1 MRALAIDL
9 LGRSWF
15 ALVWWMV
22 GLLAMGAYVVA
33 IYGSLGGTEEFQEL
47 WSAYPESIRELV
59 GDVNIGT
66 VDGWIHLEF
75 MSWIPLVLGMYGGI
89 FAAGN
94 ISKEA
99 ETRTTD
105 FVLGLPVSRT
115 EFMGS
120 RLVVGIVNIGAI
132 CGGAF
137 VMLVILVPV
146 MGYDSSPD
154 RYALALANAYLLGT
168 ALFCGYAFIASFI
181 DEQARVIGIAIGG
194 TLVTYIATAALRAA
208 SAPDIV
214 RWLSPFEH
222 YRAAEAMSGR
232 AIDPGSLLV
241 LAVAAVVFGGAA
253 LYWYNRRDLA
263 A

>member
-1 MRALAIDL
+1 MRALVIDL

-15 ALVWWMV
+15 ALGWWMV

-33 IYGSLGGTEEFQEL
+33 IYGSLAGTDEL
-47 WSAYPESIRELV
+47 ADLWELYPESIRELV

-66 VDGWIHLEF
+66 IDGWLHLEF

-94 ISKEA
+94 ISREA
-99 ETRTTD
+99 ETRTVD
-105 FVLGLPVSRT
+105 FVLGLPVSRI
-115 EFMGS
+115 EFMAS
-120 RLVVGIVNIGAI
+120 RLAVGVFNIGVI

-137 VMLVILVPV
+137 VMLTVMVPL
-146 MGYDSSPD
+146 MGHDVSPD
-154 RYALALANAYLLGT
+154 RYALALANAFLLGA
-168 ALFCGYAFIASFI
+168 ALFCGYALIASFI

-208 SAPDIV
+208 STPDVV

-222 YRAAEAMSGR
+222 YRAADAMSGR
-232 AIDPGSLLV
+232 AIDPGSLIV
-241 LAVAAVVFGGAA
+241 LAVAAVVAGAAA

>member
-1 MRALAIDL
+1 MRALVTDL

-15 ALVWWMV
+15 ALAWWTF
-22 GLLAMGAYVVA
+22 GLLAMGAYIVA
-33 IYGSLGGTEEFQEL
+33 IYGSLSGTEELEELFDLYPASIQEL
-47 WSAYPESIRELV
+47 I

-66 VDGWIHLEF
+66 IDGWVHVEF

-94 ISKEA
+94 ISREA

-105 FVLGLPVSRT
+105 FVLGLPVSRI
-115 EFMGS
+115 EFMAS
-120 RLVVGIVNIGAI
+120 RLAVGIINIGAI
-132 CGGAF
+132 CAAAF
-137 VMLVILVPV
+137 VLLVVEVPL
-146 MGYDSSPD
+146 MGYESSPD
-154 RYALALANAYLLGT
+154 HYALALFNAFLLGA

-194 TLVTYIATAALRAA
+194 TLVVYIATAALRTA
-208 SAPDIV
+208 SAPDVV

-222 YRAAEAMSGR
+222 YRAADAMSGR
-232 AIDPGSLLV
+232 AVDPGSLLV
-241 LAVAAVVFGGAA
+241 LAVAGVISGAAA

>member
-15 ALVWWMV
+15 ALAWWMV
-22 GLLAMGAYVVA
+22 GLLSMGAYVVA
-33 IYGSLGGTEEFQEL
+33 IYGSLGGTEEFQDL
-47 WSAYPESIRELV
+47 WDAYPESIRELI

-66 VDGWIHLEF
+66 IDGWIHLEF

-94 ISKEA
+94 ISKET
-99 ETRTTD
+99 ETRTAD

-115 EFMGS
+115 EFIAS
-120 RLVVGIVNIGAI
+120 RLLVGIVNIGAI
-132 CGGAF
+132 CVGSF
-137 VMLVILVPV
+137 VMLAAMVPL
-146 MGYDSSPD
+146 MGHDTSPD
-154 RYALALANAYLLGT
+154 RYALALANAYLLGA

-232 AIDPGSLLV
+232 AMEPGSLAV
-241 LAVAAVVFGGAA
+241 LAVATIAAGAAA

>member
-1 MRALAIDL
+1 MRALVADL
-9 LGRSWF
+9 FGRSWF
-15 ALVWWMV
+15 ALGWWLV
-22 GLLAMGAYVVA
+22 GVLAMGGYVVA
-33 IYGSLGGTEEFQEL
+33 VYGSLSGTDELADLWDLYPASIQEL
-47 WSAYPESIRELV
+47 I

-66 VDGWIHLEF
+66 IDGWIHLEF

-94 ISKEA
+94 ISREA

-105 FVLGLPVSRT
+105 FVLGLPVSRI
-115 EFMGS
+115 EFMAS
-120 RLVVGIVNIGAI
+120 RLVVGIINIGAI

-137 VMLVILVPV
+137 VLLVVQVPL
-146 MGYDSSPD
+146 MGYDASPD
-154 RYALALANAYLLGT
+154 RYALALANAFLLGA
-168 ALFCGYAFIASFI
+168 ALFCGYAFIASFV

-194 TLVTYIATAALRAA
+194 TLVVYIATAALRTA
-208 SAPDIV
+208 SAPDVV

-222 YRAAEAMSGR
+222 YHAADAMSGR
-232 AIDPGSLLV
+232 AIDPGSLAV
-241 LAVAAVVFGGAA
+241 LAVAAVVAGSAA

>member
-1 MRALAIDL
+1 MRALTIDL

-15 ALVWWMV
+15 ALGWWMV
-22 GLLAMGAYVVA
+22 GLLAMGAYGVA
-33 IYGSLGGTEEFQEL
+33 IYGSLSDTDEFADL
-47 WSAYPESIRELV
+47 WGLYPESIRELV

-66 VDGWIHLEF
+66 INGWLQLEF
-75 MSWIPLVLGMYGGI
+75 MSWIPLLLGMYGGI

-94 ISKEA
+94 ISREA
-99 ETRTTD
+99 ETRTVD
-105 FVLGLPVSRT
+105 FVLGLPVSRI
-115 EFMGS
+115 EFMAS
-120 RLVVGIVNIGAI
+120 RLAVGIINIGAI

-137 VMLVILVPV
+137 VLLAVQVPL
-146 MGYDSSPD
+146 MGYESSPD
-154 RYALALANAYLLGT
+154 RYALALGNAFLLGA

-194 TLVTYIATAALRAA
+194 TLVVYIATAALRTA
-208 SAPDIV
+208 SAPDVV

-222 YRAAEAMSGR
+222 YRAADAMSGR
-232 AIDPGSLLV
+232 AIDPGSLAV
-241 LAVAAVVFGGAA
+241 LAVAALVAGAAA

>member
-15 ALVWWMV
+15 ALGWWMV
-22 GLLAMGAYVVA
+22 GVLAMGGYVVA
-33 IYGSLGGTEEFQEL
+33 VYGSLGGTEALEDL
-47 WSAYPESIRELV
+47 WNSYPESVRELV

-66 VDGWIHLEF
+66 VDGWVQIEF
-75 MSWIPLVLGMYGGI
+75 MSWMPLVLGMYGGI

-94 ISKEA
+94 ISREA
-99 ETRTTD
+99 ETRTAD
-105 FVLGLPVSRT
+105 FVLGLPVSRI

-120 RLVVGIVNIGAI
+120 RLLVGVLNIGAI
-132 CGGAF
+132 CAGSF
-137 VMLVILVPV
+137 ILLTVQVPL
-146 MGYDSSPD
+146 MGYDASPD
-154 RYALALANAYLLGT
+154 RYALALANAFLLGA

-194 TLVTYIATAALRAA
+194 TLVTYIVTAALRAA
-208 SAPDIV
+208 GAPDMV

-222 YRAAEAMSGR
+222 YRAADAMSGR
-232 AIDPGSLLV
+232 AIDPGSLAV
-241 LAVAAVVFGGAA
+241 LTAAAVVFGAAA

-263 A
+263 V

>member
-1 MRALAIDL
+1 MRALTADL

-15 ALVWWMV
+15 ALAWWMV
-22 GLLAMGAYVVA
+22 GLLAMGGYVVA
-33 IYGSLGGTEEFQEL
+33 VYGSLSGTEELADLWDLYPASIQEL
-47 WSAYPESIRELV
+47 I

-66 VDGWIHLEF
+66 IDGWIHLEF

-94 ISKEA
+94 ISREA
-99 ETRTTD
+99 ETRTVD
-105 FVLGLPVSRT
+105 FVLGLPVSRI
-115 EFMGS
+115 EFMAS

-132 CGGAF
+132 CTGAF
-137 VMLVILVPV
+137 VLLVVLVPV

-154 RYALALANAYLLGT
+154 RYALALVNAFLLGA

-208 SAPDIV
+208 STPDIV

-222 YRAAEAMSGR
+222 YRAADAMSGR
-232 AIDPGSLLV
+232 AIDPGSLVV
-241 LAVAAVVFGGAA
+241 LAMAGVIAGAAA